1 MFPIRSFA
9 GQWCFLI
16 QRSSSYRI
24 ASDVMILNHIIR
36 TIMIGCDELM
46 ERRSPAASMCH
57 GLAAAGESNWQFAT
71 SFLAEDV

>member
-1 MFPIRSFA
+1 MFPIRSFV

-16 QRSSSYRI
+16 RRSSSYCV
-24 ASDVMILNHIIR
+24 ASDVMILNRITC
-36 TIMIGCDELM
+36 TIMIGCDGLM

-57 GLAAAGESNWQFAT
+57 GLAAAGESNWQLAT